1 MLNQKS
7 NISGNLFNKL
17 KILALI
23 FLFTFNSINSTLFA
37 QENERSHKSRHG
49 KLDSTAII
57 YTSEDQLKKI
67 AAYGS
72 LRAYMGVSYDGYFGI
87 DGGSS
92 RLGVAGKTFVTK
104 DINAFAVLEL
114 GVNGVDNNPDLI
126 FHADPNATVTEINN
140 TITARLGILGF
151 ETKLG
156 NISFGKQWSP
166 YYDVGG
172 FSDLS
177 LAFGGEAQGTY
188 PCGTDGG
195 VAGTGRAANSL
206 QFRTNIKFVKIGLQV
221 QFRDLG
227 KQNIKFADTYAASL
241 IYANPAGIS
250 FGLAYNKVL
259 DGVENPYT
267 SQSKKGDEAAIA
279 GLYIQKKQFTIGGTF
294 SILKN
299 HEKDD
304 MHHYFNGNGY
314 EFFIIYEFLKHW
326 SALSGINYLKPY
338 GNAHGEYEIKY
349 LMLGVSYYFTK
360 TSLVFLETKLEDSK
374 YVNGDKRKSIIGFGV
389 HYDF

>member
-7 NISGNLFNKL
+7 SISGNIFNKL

-49 KLDSTAII
+49 KLDTTRLT
-57 YTSEDQLKKI
+57 YTSDDQLKKI
-67 AAYGS
+67 ALYGS

-87 DGGSS
+87 DDGSS
-92 RLGVAGKTFVTK
+92 RIGIVGKTNVIK
-104 DINAFAVLEL
+104 NINAFAVLEL

-140 TITARLGILGF
+140 TISARLGIVGF

-195 VAGTGRAANSL
+195 VAGTGRAANSM
-206 QFRTNIKFVKIGLQV
+206 QFRTNIKFVKVGLQV
-221 QFRDLG
+221 QFRDL
-227 KQNIKFADTYAASL
+227 A
-241 IYANPAGIS
+241 
-250 FGLAYNKVL
+250 
-259 DGVENPYT
+259 
-267 SQSKKGDEAAIA
+267 
-279 GLYIQKKQFTIGGTF
+279 
-294 SILKN
+294 
-299 HEKDD
+299 
-304 MHHYFNGNGY
+304 
-314 EFFIIYEFLKHW
+314 
-326 SALSGINYLKPY
+326 
-338 GNAHGEYEIKY
+338 
-349 LMLGVSYYFTK
+349 
-360 TSLVFLETKLEDSK
+360 
-374 YVNGDKRKSIIGFGV
+374 
-389 HYDF
+389 